1 MWGPLSF
8 KVFYITN
15 QTVEFKVH
23 QLTTYITTM
32 FYSMNEVK
40 CSSLR
45 RVMMVTDEINRRSIQ
60 YVVKFNGDYTALI
73 TMPRRPQEMGVLK
86 SMSVKC

>member
-15 QTVEFKVH
+15 QTVEFQVH

-40 CSSLR
+40 CSGLR
-45 RVMMVTDEINRRSIQ
+45 RVMMETDEVNRRSIQ
-60 YVVKFNGDYTALI
+60 YVVKCNGDYTALI
-73 TMPRRPQEMGVLK
+73 PMPGWPQELK
-86 SMSVKC
+86 VHLKA